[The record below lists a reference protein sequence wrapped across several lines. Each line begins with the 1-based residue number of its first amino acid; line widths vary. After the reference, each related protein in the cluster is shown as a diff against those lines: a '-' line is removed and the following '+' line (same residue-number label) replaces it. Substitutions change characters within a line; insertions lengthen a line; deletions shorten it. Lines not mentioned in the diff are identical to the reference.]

1 MTKLGKGVKCEI
13 GGKDMIESKMERI
26 IVGAMTR
33 RKISYQKLTELYEK
47 KLGRKITKQALNH
60 KVKNLFR
67 TKDEKVFREL
77 LWVIGVSEENI
88 EAFVKEVC

>member
-1 MTKLGKGVKCEI
+1 MFESEGRKQMV
-13 GGKDMIESKMERI
+13 ESKMERI

-33 RKISYQKLTELYEK
+33 RNLTYTKLSEIYELK
-47 KLGRKITKQALNH
+47 VGRKITKQALNH
-60 KVKNLFR
+60 KVKNLCR